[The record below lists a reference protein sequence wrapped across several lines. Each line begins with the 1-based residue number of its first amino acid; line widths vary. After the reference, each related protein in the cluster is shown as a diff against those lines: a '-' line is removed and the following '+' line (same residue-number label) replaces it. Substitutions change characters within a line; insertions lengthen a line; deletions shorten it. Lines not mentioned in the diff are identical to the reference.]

1 MSTAGDSENYHV
13 ASHASN
19 SSTSMDNA
27 PQLKT
32 SATTGASDSLG
43 PDTAL
48 HSLVRLPVAFKVAQ
62 ILTVLRRTIP
72 EEECQ
77 ELK

>member
-1 MSTAGDSENYHV
+1 MSTAGDSENCHV
-13 ASHASN
+13 SSHASN
-19 SSTSMDNA
+19 ASTSMDKA
-27 PQLKT
+27 PQLNT

-43 PDTAL
+43 TDTAL
-48 HSLVRLPVAFKVAQ
+48 HSLVRLPVAFKVVQ
-62 ILTVLRRTIP
+62 ILTVLRHTIP